1 MGTPDFSVN
10 ALSSLAASKN
20 FNIPLVVTQ
29 PDRPKGRGKKLT
41 PSPVKIAAQK
51 LGLEIFQPEDINS
64 KESIEKLSSLRPDF
78 FVITAFG
85 QILTQEILDIPKIYP
100 INIHASLLPKYRG
113 SSPIQA
119 AIRNMDTHTGVTTM
133 VMAKELDAGDILLR
147 ATTPIS
153 PNDTAQDLHDT
164 LSLLGA
170 DLIVKTID
178 QILAEQIV
186 PRPQEHSKA
195 SYVKMLKKSDGEI
208 NWNLSN
214 RQICAHINAMTP
226 WPGAFTQL
234 DGKTIKIY
242 KAKPFN
248 KTTDSK
254 PGVIFQCDKKNIHV
268 ATGDGCLSILEL
280 MGTSGKR
287 LQAFQFLCGHKINAP
302 AKFGQENSITKTR
315 PLKSNHQNLIIDD

>member
-10 ALSSLAASKN
+10 ALSSLATNKN

-64 KESIEKLSSLRPDF
+64 KTSIEKLSYFKPTF
-78 FVITAFG
+78 FVIAAFG
-85 QILTQEILDIPKIYP
+85 QILTQEVLDIPKIYP

-133 VMAKELDAGDILLR
+133 VMAKKLDTGDILLS

-170 DLIVKTID
+170 DLIIKTIH
-178 QILAEQIV
+178 QVLAKQIV
-186 PRPQEHSKA
+186 PIPQEHSKA

-208 NWNLSN
+208 DWNISS

-226 WPGAFTQL
+226 WPGAFTHL

-242 KAKPFN
+242 KAKPLN
-248 KTTDSK
+248 KSTDSK
-254 PGVIFQCDKKNIHV
+254 PGVIFKCDKKNIHV
-268 ATGDGCLSILEL
+268 ATGDGSLSILEL

-287 LQAFQFLCGHKINAP
+287 LQAFQFLCGHKITTP
-302 AKFGQENSITKTR
+302 AKFDQENTTTKTR
-315 PLKSNHQNLIIDD
+315 SPEFNNR